1 MTRRQW
7 NIAAAQL
14 ALSLVML
21 TLCGCSQIRL
31 PAIDPSGERIFLPSP
46 ASTTWV
52 APEPWSG
59 WNPVSSWF
67 PKPVFSGP
75 GTPPPCSDGPPAKG
89 APGVDPWTGLPQAP
103 MPPGEAGELVITPRR
118 LVAPVGGE
126 VVILAGLCGPDGYL
140 VTKQPIEWMLAP
152 DGVGH
157 FVAIGDEPDS
167 ILHHLGKRPSAEKR
181 TAGFAT
187 SHTSSV
193 AETVTRGTP
202 NLADDI
208 QLKTGQSWI
217 SVTSAT
223 PGTSHLTVLAPN
235 AKGWPLRRK
244 VTTIHWVD
252 TNWVLPAPANVPA
265 AAAAQH
271 RLETRV
277 TRLGGTQPAPGW
289 IVRYQIVSGPSVR
302 FGNSGSQ
309 SASVPTDNEGL
320 APIEVINPTGAVGTS
335 RIRVQIV
342 RPGDAAKGSPEMVLG
357 DGWTTIQ
364 WNAPSLRLTATGP
377 ELVSVNAVAIYH
389 LEISNLGDR
398 VARNVEVQTRLPETL
413 EFLNSRPAGRQFTSQ
428 YRWQLG
434 NLAPGAKTSLSV
446 TCRAGA
452 PGNLRLPFTVR
463 ADQIAEQRSEVASRI
478 IETALSVRFVNPP
491 ETAEV
496 GQKLLYKIE
505 VTNRGSTALSRVSL
519 RDTFDSGLRHA
530 EGQLSPIER
539 VIGNLAAGET
549 RSDLT
554 VAFIT
559 EKPGRLC
566 HQVSVNSAEG
576 QTAQTPRTCVTVTQ
590 PVQPVAPTLSM
601 TATWT
606 SATITTQQRST
617 LTIQVTNTGDRL
629 AQDLRVAVDFPVTLD
644 PQQATDGFVLP
655 QNRNLMHW
663 DIPGTLL
670 PGQTIKRQVVFTALQ
685 SGSLQVEAIV
695 TQAAQELTRRQ
706 VLLNVQAPNL
716 EESRNPRRTIPTP
729 ASGPE
734 FPSPA
739 PGGTANRNTS
749 GKLSLSLRSNAGAMR
764 VGQQSTFFL
773 EITNGRNTAEDE
785 VVLEVAIP
793 DGMSFS
799 DFTRPRSELTF
810 AADGRSFKLAA
821 IRTLRSKEQPSPY
834 RLTLTAE
841 KAGQFELVANV
852 SSRQTRT
859 PDTANAIIVVQP

>member
-7 NIAAAQL
+7 NIAAACL
-14 ALSLVML
+14 ALGLVML
-21 TLCGCSQIRL
+21 TLCGCSRIRL
-31 PAIDPSGERIFLPSP
+31 PAIDPSGERIFLPAP

-52 APEPWSG
+52 APEPWAG
-59 WNPVSSWF
+59 WNPASPWL
-67 PKPVFSGP
+67 PKAVFSGP
-75 GTPPPCSDGPPAKG
+75 ADPLPCSDGPQAKG
-89 APGVDPWTGLPQAP
+89 IPGVDPWTGLPQTP
-103 MPPGEAGELVITPRR
+103 RPPGESGELLITPRR

-126 VVILAGLCGPDGYL
+126 VVVLAGLCGPDGYL
-140 VTKQPIEWMLAP
+140 VTKQPIEWILAP

-157 FVAIGDEPDS
+157 FVAVGDEPNS
-167 ILHHLGKRPSAEKR
+167 ILHHLGKRPRAEKR

-202 NLADDI
+202 NQADDV

-217 SVTSAT
+217 SITSAT

-252 TNWVLPAPANVPA
+252 TNWVLPASANVPA

-302 FGNSGSQ
+302 FGNGGSQ
-309 SASVPTDNEGL
+309 SASVPTDNKGL
-320 APIEVINPTGAVGTS
+320 ASIEIINPTGAVGTS
-335 RIRVQIV
+335 RIRIQIV
-342 RPGDAAKGSPEMVLG
+342 RPGDAASGSPEMILG
-357 DGWTTIQ
+357 DGWTTVH

-389 LEISNLGDR
+389 LEINNLGDR
-398 VARNVEVQTRLPETL
+398 VARNVEVQVRLPETL
-413 EFLNSRPAGRQFTSQ
+413 EFLNSRPDARQFTSQ

-434 NLAPGAKTSLSV
+434 NLAAGAKTSLSI
-446 TCRAGA
+446 TCRAGT
-452 PGNLRLPFTVR
+452 PGNLRLPFIVR
-463 ADQIAEQRSEVASRI
+463 ADQIAEQRSEVASKI

-496 GQKLLYKIE
+496 GQELVYKIE

-519 RDTFDSGLRHA
+519 RDTFDSGLQHV
-530 EGQLSPIER
+530 EGQASPIER

-554 VAFIT
+554 VDFIA
-559 EKPGRLC
+559 ERPGRLC
-566 HQVSVNSAEG
+566 HQVSVTSAEG

-590 PVQPVAPTLSM
+590 PVQPVAPTLEMKANWSP
-601 TATWT
+601 
-606 SATITTQQRST
+606 ATIGTQQQST
-617 LTIQVTNTGDRL
+617 LTIEVTNNGDRL
-629 AQDLRVAVDFPVTLD
+629 ARDLRIAVDFPVTLD

-663 DIPGTLL
+663 DIPITLL
-670 PGQTIKRQVVFTALQ
+670 PGLSIKRQVVFTALQ
-685 SGSLQVEAIV
+685 SGSLQVQTIV
-695 TQAAQELTRRQ
+695 TQAGQELNRRQ

-716 EESRNPRRTIPTP
+716 DESRSPRRTVPTP
-729 ASGPE
+729 GSGPE
-734 FPSPA
+734 FPSPP
-739 PGGTANRNTS
+739 PGGTTNQNTS
-749 GKLSLSLRSNAGAMR
+749 GKLSLTLRSNTGAMR

-773 EITNGRNTAEDE
+773 EITNGRNTAADE
-785 VVLEVAIP
+785 VVLEVIIP
-793 DGMSFS
+793 DGMTYTQ
-799 DFTRPRSELTF
+799 FTLPRSELTF
-810 AADGRSFKLAA
+810 APDGRSFKLEP
-821 IRTLRSKEQPSPY
+821 IRTLRANDQPVQY
-834 RLTLTAE
+834 RLTLTAA
-841 KAGQFELVANV
+841 KAGQFELAANV
-852 SSRQTRT
+852 TSRQTRAPESAT
-859 PDTANAIIVVQP
+859 AIIVVQP